1 METLATTPVKY
12 LDLISQNKEA
22 KEKKQLEFKA
32 KEAHQSV
39 QMHVLET
46 EKAIFSKEAELEEA
60 KSAVPYDI
68 NVEMKL
74 ASEIDSLNKGL
85 EFANKILAERF

>member
-1 METLATTPVKY
+1 MKTIATTPVKY
-12 LDLISQNKEA
+12 IDLISQNKEE
-22 KEKKQLEFKA
+22 KEKKQLSFKA

-68 NVEMKL
+68 NLEMKL
-74 ASEIDSLNKGL
+74 TSEIESLNKGL
-85 EFANKILAERF
+85 DFANKILSERF